1 MGLLNLFK
9 LEKLKILVYRSRSRR
24 GFPKS
29 TFEVMFNPESY
40 SFTYENIFTE
50 KQAINS
56 TGKSGIYS
64 LSKPASLKL
73 KIILDGTGVSYMGVT
88 DLIQV
93 ARGQNDV
100 YKRVQ
105 EFLDLTTLMDGKLH
119 QPNFLVIS
127 WGSMNFKCR
136 LESVEVAYTLFDKSG
151 KPLRA
156 ELDCSFV
163 NELVDKERL
172 KKENKSSPDLTHS
185 RVVKAHDTLPL
196 LCEEIYGSAGY
207 YIKVAIA
214 NKLNDFRNL
223 VPGQQLFFP
232 PIKK

>member
-1 MGLLNLFK
+1 MALLNLFK
-9 LEKLKILVYRSRSRR
+9 LEKLKILVFGNRLRA
-24 GFPKS
+24 GIPKD

-40 SFTYENIFTE
+40 SFSYENVYTE

-56 TGKSGIYS
+56 TGKSGTYS
-64 LSKPASLKL
+64 LSKPASLRL

-88 DLIQV
+88 ELIQV

-105 EFLDLTTLMDGKLH
+105 EFLKLTTLMDGKLH
-119 QPNFLVIS
+119 QPNFLVVS

-136 LESVEVAYTLFDKSG
+136 LESVEVSYTLFDKSG

-156 ELDCSFV
+156 ELDCTFV
-163 NELVDKERL
+163 DELIDKERL

-196 LCEEIYGSAGY
+196 LCEEIYGSPDH
-207 YIKVAIA
+207 YIKVAMA